1 MPRATRRVA
10 NRSGGSK
17 ASRKANRSADSLS
30 DSLTLSTLRA
40 RVRAE
45 AAASAGAATAS
56 KAVGGSNATS
66 SPKDGSRTGVG
77 EKGPPTGSAREAE
90 LLASE
95 ESEPSPTLGDIS
107 LPEKTGSAGSEDHFV
122 SSVIDSC
129 EEDGWDRL
137 PSIEESSFYARRAL
151 TPRLG
156 DATRGLG
163 VPKQSVSSSAPPGAE
178 FRHLVAPTVPVS
190 SVARTAA
197 SHAGGAVVPVLGA
210 TPKAAPLAGVARV
223 ATPVQDSSRVGALGS
238 TLPARVGAAAVPA
251 AETSAFAAGV
261 ATGGFATPPTRVR
274 RLGELAVSRERD
286 LKHTEEVLRDNSS
299 FGGDEVAECFSD
311 KGHGG
316 TARRW

>member
-1 MPRATRRVA
+1 MSKVSCLVTSTGVEGTTLGAVSKVFHLCEISSRRFRLGAVFKGLRRSAEQSFSPADRPLVCAAGMPRATRRVA

-77 EKGPPTGSAREAE
+77 EKGPPTCSAREAE
-90 LLASE
+90 LLATE

-107 LPEKTGSAGSEDHFV
+107 LPKKTGSAGSEDHFV

-151 TPRLG
+151 
-156 DATRGLG
+156 DA
-163 VPKQSVSSSAPPGAE
+163 Q
-178 FRHLVAPTVPVS
+178 
-190 SVARTAA
+190 
-197 SHAGGAVVPVLGA
+197 
-210 TPKAAPLAGVARV
+210 
-223 ATPVQDSSRVGALGS
+223 
-238 TLPARVGAAAVPA
+238 
-251 AETSAFAAGV
+251 
-261 ATGGFATPPTRVR
+261 
-274 RLGELAVSRERD
+274 
-286 LKHTEEVLRDNSS
+286 
-299 FGGDEVAECFSD
+299 
-311 KGHGG
+311 
-316 TARRW
+316 ARRCD